1 MRFSSLSSGS
11 SGNATFISSGDTRI
25 LLDQGLPVKTLVS
38 RLTSIGES
46 LSDLTAIVVSHGHG
60 DHVSGLARTVRAGI
74 SRGRAIPAYLTPA
87 TADLIDWEGLQRPPV
102 SYFEA
107 GSKFEIGDLQ
117 IQSFSVSHDCQDPV
131 AFTVTDRFGAKSC
144 VAVDLGWIPDAMNW
158 YAKGSQIV
166 LVESNYDS
174 ELLRSG
180 AYPQPVKDRISG
192 ETGHLSNAATRN
204 WIRRDMPESVQH
216 LLLGHLSRHN
226 NIPYLVSEGAAEC
239 LASRGLSNCSLLIAT
254 HQEATRII
262 EI

>member
-144 VAVDLGWIPDAMNW
+144 VAVDLRCDE
-158 YAKGSQIV
+158 
-166 LVESNYDS
+166 LVRQRLSDCSRREQ
-174 ELLRSG
+174 LRFRVASLW
-180 AYPQPVKDRISG
+180 R
-192 ETGHLSNAATRN
+192 LSAT
-204 WIRRDMPESVQH
+204 
-216 LLLGHLSRHN
+216 
-226 NIPYLVSEGAAEC
+226 SEGQNLRRNRPSE
-239 LASRGLSNCSLLIAT
+239 
-254 HQEATRII
+254 
-262 EI
+262 